1 MVKVTWSNKKSSAIK
16 GNVTVVGAF
25 DGTGSNGTLI
35 THLGAK
41 YKDTFKRMNFKPTL
55 GNTLLTQNHTNVVL
69 VVGLGSAKELSLD
82 TLRRACA
89 SASRAVSSFD
99 IAVVDLGETASSV
112 LSPDVVARG
121 IYEGFALGLYNYS
134 KYKAGNNTNI
144 KSVVIADVT
153 KASTVKTFEKVAKI
167 SNSVIWARDAINTP
181 PNGKAPKEFA
191 KNIAT
196 FLKATNLKIE
206 ILDEAT
212 IKRKKMVG
220 VIAVGQGSYNK
231 PAFVRVSYKSPGAKK
246 TVALVGKGVIFD
258 SGGLSI
264 KVGDG
269 MATMKCDMSG
279 AAAVVGA
286 MKSIS
291 QIKPKVN
298 VEAYIPLVENM
309 PGGGAFRVSDILEY
323 RNGVSVEV
331 GNTDAEGRLILA
343 DGLIWASETKPDVII
358 DLATLTGAIVIA
370 LGEKI
375 AAAMSNNDNMRT
387 KVLEASE
394 RAGERFWP
402 MPLPEDYRKDI
413 DTPVA
418 DVINTGK
425 RYGSSLTAGLFLR
438 EFVGDVPWVHLDIA
452 GPAFL
457 DSTDG
462 ENIAGG
468 TGFAVRTL
476 VEFVETF

>member
-1 MVKVTWSNKKSSAIK
+1 M
-16 GNVTVVGAF
+16 
-25 DGTGSNGTLI
+25 
-35 THLGAK
+35 
-41 YKDTFKRMNFKPTL
+41 
-55 GNTLLTQNHTNVVL
+55 
-69 VVGLGSAKELSLD
+69 
-82 TLRRACA
+82 
-89 SASRAVSSFD
+89 
-99 IAVVDLGETASSV
+99 
-112 LSPDVVARG
+112 
-121 IYEGFALGLYNYS
+121 
-134 KYKAGNNTNI
+134 
-144 KSVVIADVT
+144 IADVT

-323 RNGVSVEV
+323 RNGVSVEI